1 MKTLLAL
8 GAGRLNLPAARAMS
22 SVARVIA
29 VDRKPF
35 ENIDETS
42 FKTVALDFSD
52 QVALLRF
59 AEQESVSGVYPFSD
73 HAIRPAAM
81 LTAALGLVGLQAEVA
96 ENFLDKSRMRELWR
110 KSGLSQPEFA
120 VVQELRDA
128 LRAAGE
134 IGYPVIIKP
143 ASSGGGGRGV
153 FRVDSDLDLTVYYQ
167 QAVEQNRY
175 SDRILVEKFVAGVES
190 SLELVVVEGC
200 ATLLAISTKRKPQAK
215 SQVATE
221 IVYPGEL
228 SDEVVDR
235 IRKLC
240 SDAAR
245 ALGIVSGAT
254 HFEVITTSEGIPYLV
269 EVGGR
274 VGGGHT
280 FHPIASHV
288 SGINYPELLACL
300 YLGRFDEVRK
310 RLVRGVC
317 QRGAVYA
324 FPVTELSG
332 TIKSIG
338 FNAEGAGS
346 FAELWKRPGDLIA
359 GMSSSMDRLGCVVSL
374 AETRAAAL
382 DESRRLMASFS
393 MALASENSTPD

>member
-35 ENIDETS
+35 EDIDEPA

-52 QVALLRF
+52 QDALLSF
-59 AEQESVSGVYPFSD
+59 AKQESIDGVYPFSD

-81 LTAALGLVGLQAEVA
+81 LTAALGLVGLQGEVA

-120 VVQELRDA
+120 VVQDLGGA
-128 LRAAGE
+128 LQAAGE

-153 FRVDSDLDLTVYYQ
+153 FRVDSDPDLTAYYP

-190 SLELVVVEGC
+190 SLELVVVEGR
-200 ATLLAISTKRKPQAK
+200 ATLLAISTKEKPQAK

-228 SDEVVDR
+228 SDAVVAR
-235 IRKLC
+235 IRELC
-240 SDAAR
+240 SDAAC
-245 ALGIVSGAT
+245 ALGIVSGVT
-254 HFEVITTSEGIPYLV
+254 HFEVITTPEGVPYLV

-288 SGINYPELLACL
+288 SGINYPELLVRL
-300 YLGRFDEVRK
+300 YLGLFDEVRVM
-310 RLVRGVC
+310 LAPGVRA
-317 QRGAVYA
+317 RGAVYA
-324 FPVTELSG
+324 FPVTDLSG
-332 TIKSIG
+332 TIRRIG
-338 FNAEGAGS
+338 FAETGAGTL
-346 FAELWKRPGDLIA
+346 AELWKQPGDVIA

-374 AETRAAAL
+374 AESREAAL
-382 DESRRLMASFS
+382 RESRRTMASFF
-393 MALASENSTPD
+393 MDVAS

>member
-8 GAGRLNLPAARAMS
+8 GAGRLNLPALRAMC

-35 ENIDETS
+35 EDIDEPG
-42 FKTVALDFSD
+42 FKTISLDFAD
-52 QVALLRF
+52 MDALLSF
-59 AEQESVSGVYPFSD
+59 ARQESIDGVYPFSD

-81 LTAALGLVGLQAEVA
+81 LTAALGLVGLQGEVA
-96 ENFLDKSRMRELWR
+96 ENFLDKSRMREIWR

-120 VVQELRDA
+120 IVQDLQPA
-128 LRAAGE
+128 LQAARE

-153 FRVDSDLDLTVYYQ
+153 FRVATDQELMAYYP
-167 QAVEQNRY
+167 QAVQQNRY

-190 SLELVVVEGC
+190 SLELIVVEGQ
-200 ATLLAISTKRKPQAK
+200 ATLLAISTKEKPESK

-228 SDEVVDR
+228 SDGVVDR
-235 IRKLC
+235 IRNLC
-240 SDAAR
+240 TDAAQ
-245 ALGIVSGAT
+245 ALGIVSGVT
-254 HFEVITTSEGIPYLV
+254 HFEVITTPEGIPYLV

-280 FHPIASHV
+280 FHPITSHV

-300 YLGRFDEVRK
+300 YLRRFDEVRMM
-310 RLVRGVC
+310 LSRGVRS
-317 QRGAVYA
+317 RGAVYS
-324 FPVTELSG
+324 FPVTNLSG
-332 TIKSIG
+332 IIKTIG
-338 FNAEGAGS
+338 FVETGIGTM
-346 FAELWKRPGDLIA
+346 AELWKNPGDVIA

-374 AETRAAAL
+374 AESRESAIR
-382 DESRRLMASFS
+382 ESRKTMASFFV
-393 MALASENSTPD
+393 NVVP

>member
-8 GAGRLNLPAARAMS
+8 GAGRLNLPALRAMS
-22 SVARVIA
+22 VLAHVIA

-35 ENIDETS
+35 EDIDEPA
-42 FKTVALDFSD
+42 FKTVTLDFSD
-52 QVALLRF
+52 QDALLNF
-59 AEQESVSGVYPFSD
+59 ARQESIDGVYPFSD
-73 HAIRPAAM
+73 HAIRPAAL
-81 LTAALGLVGLQAEVA
+81 LTADLGLIGLQGEVA

-120 VVQELRDA
+120 VVQDLQAA
-128 LRAAGE
+128 LQAARE

-153 FRVDSDLDLTVYYQ
+153 FRVDADQELTTYYP

-190 SLELVVVEGC
+190 SLELVVVEGLS
-200 ATLLAISTKRKPQAK
+200 TLLAISTKEKPSAK

-235 IRKLC
+235 IHRLC
-240 SDAAR
+240 ADAAR
-245 ALGIVSGAT
+245 ALGIASGVT
-254 HFEVITTSEGIPYLV
+254 HFEVITTSEGVPYLV

-300 YLGRFDEVRK
+300 YLGRFDEVRAM
-310 RLVRGVC
+310 LSAGVRT
-317 QRGAVYA
+317 RGAVYS
-324 FPVTELSG
+324 FPVTDLSG
-332 TIKSIG
+332 TIRRIG
-338 FNAEGAGS
+338 FAQTGAGTL
-346 FAELWKRPGDLIA
+346 AELWKQPGDVIA
-359 GMSSSMDRLGCVVSL
+359 GMNSSMDRLGCVVSL
-374 AETRAAAL
+374 AESREAAMS
-382 DESRRLMASFS
+382 ESRKTMASFFMDVTS
-393 MALASENSTPD
+393 

>member
-35 ENIDETS
+35 ENIDEPG

-52 QVALLRF
+52 QEALLKF
-59 AEQESVSGVYPFSD
+59 AEQQSVAGVYPFSD

-81 LTAALGLVGLQAEVA
+81 LTAALGLEGLQGEVA

-110 KSGLSQPEFA
+110 KGRLSQPEFA
-120 VVQELRDA
+120 VVQDLQSA
-128 LRAAGE
+128 LKAAEE

-153 FRVDSDLDLTVYYQ
+153 FRVDSGPDLTTHYS

-175 SDRILVEKFVAGVES
+175 SDRILVEKFVVGVES
-190 SLELVVVEGC
+190 SLELIVVEGC
-200 ATLLAISTKRKPQAK
+200 PTLLAISTKEKPQAK
-215 SQVATE
+215 NQVATE
-221 IVYPGEL
+221 IVYPGVL

-235 IRKLC
+235 IRQLC
-240 SDAAR
+240 SGAAR
-245 ALGIVSGAT
+245 ALGIVSGVT
-254 HFEVITTSEGIPYLV
+254 HFEVITTPEGVPYLV

-280 FHPIASHV
+280 FHPIVSHV
-288 SGINYPELLACL
+288 SGINYPELLAHL
-300 YLGRFDEVRK
+300 YLGRFDEVRAM
-310 RLVRGVC
+310 LASGVRA
-317 QRGAVYA
+317 RGAVYS
-324 FPVTELSG
+324 FPVTDLSG
-332 TIKSIG
+332 TIRRIG
-338 FNAEGAGS
+338 FAETGAGTL
-346 FAELWKRPGDLIA
+346 AELWKQPGDVIA

-374 AETRAAAL
+374 ANSREAAL
-382 DESRRLMASFS
+382 RESRKTMASFF
-393 MALASENSTPD
+393 MDVAS

>member
-1 MKTLLAL
+1 MKTLLLL

-22 SVARVIA
+22 RVARVIA
-29 VDRKPF
+29 VDSKPF
-35 ENIDETS
+35 EAIDEPG

-52 QVALLRF
+52 QAALLRF
-59 AEQESVSGVYPFSD
+59 AKSELIDGVYPFSD
-73 HAIRPAAM
+73 HGIRPAAM
-81 LTAALGLVGLQAEVA
+81 LTAALDLVGLQGEVA

-110 KSGLSQPEFA
+110 RNRLSQPEFA
-120 VVQELRDA
+120 IVQDLQPA
-128 LRAAGE
+128 LQAANR

-153 FRVDSDLDLTVYYQ
+153 FRVDSDEALSQYYP

-175 SDRILVEKFVAGVES
+175 SDRILIEKFVAGVES
-190 SLELVVVEGC
+190 SLELIVVEGQ
-200 ATLLAISTKRKPQAK
+200 ATLLAISTKVKPESA

-228 SDEVVDR
+228 SDVVVDR
-235 IRKLC
+235 IRDLC
-240 SDAAR
+240 TRAAH
-245 ALGIVSGAT
+245 ALGIVSGVT
-254 HFEVITTSEGIPYLV
+254 HFEVITTAEGIPYLV

-300 YLGRFDEVRK
+300 FLRRFDEVRQ
-310 RLVRGVC
+310 RLSHGVGT
-317 QRGAVYA
+317 RGAVYA
-324 FPVTELSG
+324 FPVTERSG
-332 TIKSIG
+332 TIASIG
-338 FNAEGAGS
+338 FKESGVGVV
-346 FAELWKRPGDLIA
+346 AELWKQPGDAIA

-374 AETRAAAL
+374 AETRDAAVR
-382 DESRRLMASFS
+382 ENRKVMAGFS
-393 MALASENSTPD
+393 LTLVADDTQPH